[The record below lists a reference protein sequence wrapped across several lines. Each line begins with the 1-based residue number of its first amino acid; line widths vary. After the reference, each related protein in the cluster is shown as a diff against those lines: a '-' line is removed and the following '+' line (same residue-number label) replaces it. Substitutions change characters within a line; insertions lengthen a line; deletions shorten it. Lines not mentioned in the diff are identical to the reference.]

1 MTLKELKQIILE
13 NNNQKPKNKNANQ
26 PLLYM
31 INLINNDNATIV
43 CERASSK
50 SNMVNRGSA
59 MECLIKLWILEG
71 NEAIKGVNQYEA
83 DIVYN
88 GIKYEVKYSSPI
100 AYAHYNPK
108 QDLSNLI
115 FADTSG
121 IYVSFNGGIVLDK
134 CGKHIKTINK
144 DNALKV
150 LSF

>member
-31 INLINNDNATIV
+31 INLINNDNAVIV

-50 SNMVNRGSA
+50 TTMVNRGSA
-59 MECLIKLWILEG
+59 MECLIKLWLFD
-71 NEAIKGVNQYEA
+71 NDKAIKGVNQYQS
-83 DIVYN
+83 DLTYN
-88 GIKYEVKYSSPI
+88 GIEYEVKYSSPI

-115 FADTSG
+115 FADTTG
-121 IYVSFNGGIVLDK
+121 IYVSYNGGVVLDK

-144 DNALKV
+144 DNALQV
-150 LSF
+150 LAF